1 MANLKETFIDEL
13 RDLLDAEKQ
22 LLKALPKLAK
32 AAENQELKDAFESH
46 VEETEGQIGRLEEVF
61 EMFETEPRAKKCA
74 AMQGLVKE
82 GAEKIEE
89 EAGDAALICAA
100 QKAEHY
106 EIASYGSLVAWAK
119 LLGKDDA
126 AEILEQTLEEEKQ
139 TDEKLTEIAE
149 SIVNAE
155 EASEGDEGNEKTP
168 AKGGAN
174 ARARSQGETDGEDEK
189 ETTARTGGNSRSRSR

>member
-1 MANLKETFIDEL
+1 MPNLKETFIDEL

-32 AAENQELKDAFESH
+32 AAESEELKAAFEAH
-46 VEETEGQIGRLEEVF
+46 VDETETQIERLGEVF
-61 EMFETEPRAKKCA
+61 ELFEMEPRGKKCA
-74 AMQGLVKE
+74 GMQGLVEE

-106 EIASYGSLVAWAK
+106 EIATYGSLIAWAT
-119 LLGKDDA
+119 LLEEQEA
-126 AEILEQTLEEEKQ
+126 VELLEQNLEEEKA

-155 EASEGDEGNEKTP
+155 EATEGEEE
-168 AKGGAN
+168 
-174 ARARSQGETDGEDEK
+174 GETA
-189 ETTARTGGNSRSRSR
+189 TASKGNGKSKSRSH